1 MLDFQTEKGAPAL
14 FPEKGKKKAFRAA
27 RKTRRKLMFYE
38 CELSCINFN
47 INFSPRR
54 DPWDLPS
61 STKYMGPI
69 ETDKLN
75 CVCRTGRAQTCA
87 QKYTRTRLF
96 SFLPSRTIGPALW
109 SSWTPTRTGHAISP
123 RSRGFCPISRNYSCY
138 RCGFELVK
146 VIIVSRDLRDLRG
159 YRVLVG

>member
-1 MLDFQTEKGAPAL
+1 MLDFQTEKGAPTL

-75 CVCRTGRAQTCA
+75 CVCRTGRARRLLRVFVWRAKVHENSLVLIPPFPDHRSGLVVIVDTD
-87 QKYTRTRLF
+87 KDRTRHLSAHTRILSDF
-96 SFLPSRTIGPALW
+96 AKLLVLPVW
-109 SSWTPTRTGHAISP
+109 
-123 RSRGFCPISRNYSCY
+123 F
-138 RCGFELVK
+138 
-146 VIIVSRDLRDLRG
+146 
-159 YRVLVG
+159 